1 MTLDSEVCSQ
11 KKAEVAQLEAEL
23 QEEMSRRRQLKADM
37 EKAANILRRA
47 VMVRTQPDN
56 NYGL

>member
-1 MTLDSEVCSQ
+1 MCSQ
-11 KKAEVAQLEAEL
+11 KKAEAAQLEAEF

-37 EKAANILRRA
+37 EKATNILRRA
-47 VMVRTQPDN
+47 VMVRTQLDN